1 MQLTTLNL
9 KDFQLCLERALERPL
24 SSLEPGT
31 SYHRL
36 SSRMPD
42 GQAGADVDIELLEG
56 AVLKVAMTEWA
67 MGDTLSR
74 TSPVSVQANMNELGE
89 LISGTADEGGLDA
102 LIQSIPQMSLG

>member
-1 MQLTTLNL
+1 MQVGG
-9 KDFQLCLERALERPL
+9 DRAVFLAVAL
-24 SSLEPGT
+24 AVGHDL
-31 SYHRL
+31 
-36 SSRMPD
+36 D
-42 GQAGADVDIELLEG
+42 QVQAGADVDVELLEG